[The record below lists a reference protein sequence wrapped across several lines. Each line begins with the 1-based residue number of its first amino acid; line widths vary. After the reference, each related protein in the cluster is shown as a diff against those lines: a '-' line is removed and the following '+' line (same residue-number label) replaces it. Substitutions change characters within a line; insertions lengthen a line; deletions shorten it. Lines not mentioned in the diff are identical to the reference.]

1 MKGGEREMPHEP
13 KTIHIDEASE
23 LARLLSEADNAPLRL
38 TAGSASYRVIREEPR
53 THTDAAGFN
62 ATLDKLTGAW
72 ADLDTDKM
80 IEDLYRAREEGSRPA
95 TRP

>member
-1 MKGGEREMPHEP
+1 MANEP
-13 KTIHIDEASE
+13 RIIHIDEASE
-23 LARLLSEADNAPLRL
+23 LARLLAEADSAPLRL
-38 TAGSASYRVIREEPR
+38 TAGSASYRVIREDTSAPA
-53 THTDAAGFN
+53 DAAGFN

-80 IEDLYRAREEGSRPA
+80 IEDLYTAREEGSRPA

>member
-1 MKGGEREMPHEP
+1 MPHEP

-23 LARLLSEADNAPLRL
+23 LARLLSEANSAPLRL
-38 TAGSASYRVIREEPR
+38 TAGSASYRVIREDR
-53 THTDAAGFN
+53 NTDAALFN

-80 IEDLYRAREEGSRPA
+80 IEELYSAREEGSRPA